1 MEAKPAGY
9 QPEKSILIP
18 NNPPKYP
25 GGQISLPSGGEITVN
40 IKRTD
45 EVYIHDELLKI
56 GKLAIT
62 EDINSEVFS
71 QFRKDLIWCC
81 TKAPNLKQIEVEIC
95 SPGGQVFY
103 GFAFFDLIRRAMRE
117 YRVLINTV
125 GEGFMASMGSII
137 FQAGHRRLATENSWY
152 MIHEI
157 KSLRWGDESTSAIVD
172 EGKLLE
178 RIQKER
184 MWKIYQERSTFTED
198 DMEHWT
204 RKEWWMDAGEMLKNG
219 LCDEV
224 IDCSLPNLEAE

>member
-1 MEAKPAGY
+1 MTSDLEHEIRP
-9 QPEKSILIP
+9 
-18 NNPPKYP
+18 YP
-25 GGQISLPSGGEITVN
+25 FSSKEEIQLNVRR
-40 IKRTD
+40 ID
-45 EVYIHDELLKI
+45 EVYIHDELLKM

-62 EDINSEVFS
+62 DDINSEVFS

-81 TKAPNLKQIEVEIC
+81 TKASSLDHVEVEIC

-103 GFAFFDLIRRAMRE
+103 GFAFFDLIRRAMKE
-117 YRVLINTV
+117 YGIPIHTI

-137 FQAGHRRLATENSWY
+137 FQAGLKRLATENSWY

-184 MWKIYQERSTFTED
+184 MWKIYRERSVFTED

-204 RKEWWMDAGEMLKNG
+204 RKEWWMDAAQMKEKG

-224 IDCSLPNLEAE
+224 IDCSLPKVLKELPDGKYRIEG